1 MAIARGHPRAPVLV
15 EAPGA
20 EHILA
25 YMKQILVEL
34 DDRCARDLER
44 VAPSKDRKRAEFI
57 RLAVRTAVDRALDRA
72 TAEAYR
78 SRPLSGDLQ
87 ASDLAGWDE
96 KNGLARPADKARG
109 RGRRAKSAA

>member
-1 MAIARGHPRAPVLV
+1 MRPSPARWRPFPPHRGPLQV
-15 EAPGA
+15 EAPA
-20 EHILA
+20 AKHILVH
-25 YMKQILVEL
+25 MKQILVEL

-44 VAPSKDRKRAEFI
+44 VAPSKDR
-57 RLAVRTAVDRALDRA
+57 
-72 TAEAYR
+72 
-78 SRPLSGDLQ
+78 SRPLPGDFL